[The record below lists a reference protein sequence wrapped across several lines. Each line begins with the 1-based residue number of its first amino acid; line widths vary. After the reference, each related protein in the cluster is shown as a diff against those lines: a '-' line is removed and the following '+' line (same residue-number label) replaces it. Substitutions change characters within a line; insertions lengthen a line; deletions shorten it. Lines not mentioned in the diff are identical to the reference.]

1 MSAEGFIAKRLQF
14 KGRVAIIAIAI
25 SFFVI
30 VLAES
35 ISQGFRTEINAG
47 ISAMTGDVVLTNEVK
62 DYFQTDNPIELDSL
76 LLDKLLSIKGVE
88 SIEPSVIC
96 ASVLK
101 PEQGFEAVALKASNT
116 SGDSLGIS
124 IPTSLAAK
132 MAVNVGDTLT
142 AYFMS
147 GGFKLSKFVVSEVY
161 DSPLGS
167 DLTQYVYA
175 DKRTLQD
182 INGWTESQYSTL
194 EIRLEHSYLD
204 PEKLSRKTEELAVLS
219 GLAAQ
224 SSRQLYPQLYEWLDL
239 IDFNVYAIILLMSI
253 VAGFNMI
260 SGLLIMLFRNISTI
274 GTLKTM
280 GMNNRSIASVF
291 LRLSAK
297 VVAQAMLIG
306 NGVALLFCLV
316 QGTSHI
322 IKLNPANYYV
332 SWVPVSIDISRLL
345 LADALTFIVIMLLLL
360 IPTLFISKIDP
371 SLSVKQ
377 R

>member
-1 MSAEGFIAKRLQF
+1 MGAEGFIAKRLQF

-35 ISQGFRTEINAG
+35 ISQGFRSEINSG
-47 ISAMTGDVVLTNEVK
+47 IAAMTGDVILSNEVK
-62 DYFQTDNPIELDSL
+62 DYFQTDNPLELDSL
-76 LLDKLLSIKGVE
+76 LLDKLLTINGVE
-88 SIEPSVIC
+88 SIEPSVVC

-101 PEQGFEAVALKASNT
+101 PRQGFEAVALKASKLME
-116 SGDSLGIS
+116 DSLGIS
-124 IPTSLAAK
+124 IPVSLAAK
-132 MAVNVGDTLT
+132 MAVEPGDTLA

-147 GGFKLSKFVVSEVY
+147 GGFKIYSFVVAEVY

-167 DLTQYVYA
+167 DLSPYIYA
-175 DKRTLQD
+175 DIRTLQE
-182 INGWTESQYSTL
+182 INNWTGSQFSTL
-194 EIRLEHSYLD
+194 DVRLDKSFLD
-204 PEKLSRKTEELAVLS
+204 PDKLRQKTEELAVLS
-219 GLAAQ
+219 GLSAQ
-224 SSRQLYPQLYEWLDL
+224 NSRQLYPQLYEWLDL

-280 GMNNRSIASVF
+280 GMNNKSIASVF

-297 VVAQAMLIG
+297 IVAQAMLIG
-306 NGVALLFCLV
+306 NGAALLFCLV
-316 QGTSHI
+316 QGHTHL

-332 SWVPVSIDISRLL
+332 SWVPVSIDINSLL
-345 LADALTFIVIMLLLL
+345 IADALTFAVIMLLLL